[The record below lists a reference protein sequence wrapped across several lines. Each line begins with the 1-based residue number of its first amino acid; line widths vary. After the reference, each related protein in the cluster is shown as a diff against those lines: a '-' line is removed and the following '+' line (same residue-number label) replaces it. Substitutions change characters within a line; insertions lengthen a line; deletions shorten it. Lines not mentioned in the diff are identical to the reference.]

1 MRLESSGA
9 HADTLLLLLSLSLS
23 LLLLL
28 LLRLWLLSALL
39 KVLENRDIGFVDH
52 DHIRIL
58 NDMIVAVDV
67 YAVVAAAVAVVVVVV
82 PFVEMV
88 MVVVDDEM
96 VTA

>member
-1 MRLESSGA
+1 M
-9 HADTLLLLLSLSLS
+9 
-23 LLLLL
+23 
-28 LLRLWLLSALL
+28 
-39 KVLENRDIGFVDH
+39 DH

-58 NDMIVAVDV
+58 NDMIVAVGA

-96 VTA
+96 ITA

>member
-1 MRLESSGA
+1 M
-9 HADTLLLLLSLSLS
+9 
-23 LLLLL
+23 
-28 LLRLWLLSALL
+28 
-39 KVLENRDIGFVDH
+39 DH

-67 YAVVAAAVAVVVVVV
+67 YAVVAAAVAVVVVV

-96 VTA
+96 ITA